1 MEDRSEK
8 RKRSG
13 ALAFQMIISLFYT
26 AILGHMTYILITA
39 RNDGWFNAMMAY
51 IPQLFILISSMVLQF
66 FLKINHRTHS
76 QEGALPILFSFIALE
91 ATMILP
97 DYMAII
103 DTYAIPAEVFTYM
116 SRFSVLGTAVVF
128 LFASIQFYGTNLSRS
143 WLYLAFALASVVYI
157 TFALPLDA
165 SSSDAIF
172 SSSDYGDIVIV
183 CYLIINIAAI
193 ATYAVSVI
201 KDRATHSPF
210 RSLAY
215 TLLIIGN
222 IMSLGYNPIPSII
235 SVVIYIAGIIIGNNN
250 IPYRKDISSFFD
262 GITWLVQI
270 IMFLILGLLVNPHE
284 MMKTAPVALLIGLFM
299 ILAGRPL
306 SVFISLAPFRKIST
320 ASKLFTSWVGLRGAA
335 PILFATY
342 PVVENVQGAD
352 VIFNVVFF
360 ITLLSLIIQGSSIP
374 ASARMFKL
382 NEEMPEEENTFGVE
396 VPEEAGKLVEITL
409 TEESLLHGNTLKELK
424 LPEGMLVMMIKRND
438 KFIVPNGTVEL
449 KAGDRLLIISD
460 MENAS

>member
-235 SVVIYIAGIIIGNNN
+235 SVVIYIAGIIML
-250 IPYRKDISSFFD
+250 
-262 GITWLVQI
+262 GITAKNS
-270 IMFLILGLLVNPHE
+270 F
-284 MMKTAPVALLIGLFM
+284 
-299 ILAGRPL
+299 
-306 SVFISLAPFRKIST
+306 
-320 ASKLFTSWVGLRGAA
+320 
-335 PILFATY
+335 
-342 PVVENVQGAD
+342 
-352 VIFNVVFF
+352 
-360 ITLLSLIIQGSSIP
+360 
-374 ASARMFKL
+374 
-382 NEEMPEEENTFGVE
+382 
-396 VPEEAGKLVEITL
+396 
-409 TEESLLHGNTLKELK
+409 
-424 LPEGMLVMMIKRND
+424 
-438 KFIVPNGTVEL
+438 
-449 KAGDRLLIISD
+449 
-460 MENAS
+460 

>member
-1 MEDRSEK
+1 MDTVTFLIKKTTFVILSPYLVQKHKAKILGLRLRLQ
-8 RKRSG
+8 RKISRRK
-13 ALAFQMIISLFYT
+13 ISL
-26 AILGHMTYILITA
+26 L
-39 RNDGWFNAMMAY
+39 N
-51 IPQLFILISSMVLQF
+51 
-66 FLKINHRTHS
+66 LKINHRTHS

-235 SVVIYIAGIIIGNNN
+235 SVVIYIAGIIML
-250 IPYRKDISSFFD
+250 
-262 GITWLVQI
+262 GITAKNS
-270 IMFLILGLLVNPHE
+270 F
-284 MMKTAPVALLIGLFM
+284 
-299 ILAGRPL
+299 
-306 SVFISLAPFRKIST
+306 
-320 ASKLFTSWVGLRGAA
+320 
-335 PILFATY
+335 
-342 PVVENVQGAD
+342 
-352 VIFNVVFF
+352 
-360 ITLLSLIIQGSSIP
+360 
-374 ASARMFKL
+374 
-382 NEEMPEEENTFGVE
+382 
-396 VPEEAGKLVEITL
+396 
-409 TEESLLHGNTLKELK
+409 
-424 LPEGMLVMMIKRND
+424 
-438 KFIVPNGTVEL
+438 
-449 KAGDRLLIISD
+449 
-460 MENAS
+460 